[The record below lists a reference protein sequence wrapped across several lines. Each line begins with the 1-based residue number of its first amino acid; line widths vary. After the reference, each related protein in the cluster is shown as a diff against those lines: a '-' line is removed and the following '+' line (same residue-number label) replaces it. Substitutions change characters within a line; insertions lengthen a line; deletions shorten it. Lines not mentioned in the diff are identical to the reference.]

1 MPPVA
6 VTAAYNRSEFM
17 RDCSEYTQVDMQ
29 SNPPKLLLQAL
40 SGRRTSVP
48 PIWLMRQA
56 GRYLPEYRAV
66 RSRAKDFLEL
76 CYTPELAAEVT
87 MQPIRRFGF
96 DAAILFA
103 DILLIPH
110 ALGSDLCFEDGHGPR
125 LSPIT
130 CERDMR
136 AFRDPAD
143 IHETLQPVYEAIG
156 IVTKELPRET
166 ALIGF
171 AGAPWTVA
179 TYMIA
184 GKGVP
189 NQTPALR
196 FMEDQPS
203 AFKALIALL
212 EEATISYLLAQ
223 IRAGA
228 EVIKIFDSWAG
239 SLPDKDFNRFAVE
252 PAKRIIHAL
261 NSQHPDVPV
270 IAFPRGAGKRYVEFT
285 RLTEA
290 SCIAL
295 DDSVEP
301 EWAATQIQ
309 KRRCVQGNLAP
320 RHLVCGGR
328 MLVDETRKIVEAFS
342 GGPHVF
348 NLGHGITPDAHP
360 KNVEVLINTIRNP

>member
-1 MPPVA
+1 
-6 VTAAYNRSEFM
+6 M
-17 RDCSEYTQVDMQ
+17 RNCVEHIQVDMQ
-29 SNPPKLLLQAL
+29 SNPPKPLLQVL

-110 ALGSDLCFEDGHGPR
+110 ALGSDLWFEDGLGPR
-125 LSPIT
+125 LSPIK
-130 CERDMR
+130 CEQDMR

-143 IHETLQPVYEAIG
+143 IHETLQPVYETIG
-156 IVTKELPRET
+156 LVAAELPRET

-189 NQTPALR
+189 NQGPALR
-196 FMEDQPS
+196 FMEDHPS
-203 AFKALIALL
+203 AFETLISLL
-212 EEATISYLLAQ
+212 EKATIAYLLAQ
-223 IRAGA
+223 IKAGA

-239 SLPDKDFNRFAVE
+239 ALPEKDFNRVAVD
-252 PAKRIIHAL
+252 PARRIIRAL
-261 NSQHPDVPV
+261 NSQHPEVPV
-270 IAFPRGAGKRYVEFT
+270 IAFPRGAGKKYLEFT
-285 RLTEA
+285 KLTEA

-301 EWAATQIQ
+301 KWAAKQIQ
-309 KRRCVQGNLAP
+309 LMRCVQGNLAP
-320 RHLVCGGR
+320 RHLVCGGQE
-328 MLVDETRKIVEAFS
+328 LIDETTRIVGAFS

-360 KNVEVLINTIRNP
+360 KNVEVLIDTIRSPRLS

>member
-1 MPPVA
+1 
-6 VTAAYNRSEFM
+6 
-17 RDCSEYTQVDMQ
+17 MQ
-29 SNPPKLLLQAL
+29 SNPSKPLLQAL
-40 SGRRTSVP
+40 SGLRPPVP

-66 RSRAKDFLEL
+66 RSKAKDFLGL

-125 LSPIT
+125 LSPIR
-130 CERDMR
+130 CEQDIQ
-136 AFRDPAD
+136 AFRNPAD
-143 IHETLQPVYEAIG
+143 IHETLRPVYETVG
-156 IVTKELPRET
+156 IVAQELPRET

-196 FMEDQPS
+196 FMEAQPS
-203 AFKALIALL
+203 AFKSLLALL
-212 EEATISYLLAQ
+212 EEATIAYLLAQ
-223 IRAGA
+223 IKAGA

-239 SLPDKDFNRFAVE
+239 SLPDKDFNRVAVE
-252 PAKRIIHAL
+252 PAKRIIKAL
-261 NSQHPDVPV
+261 NSQHPEVPV
-270 IAFPRGAGKRYVEFT
+270 IAFPRGAGKKYVEFT
-285 RLTEA
+285 RMTDA
-290 SCIAL
+290 NCIAL

-301 EWAATQIQ
+301 DWAATQIQ
-309 KRRCVQGNLAP
+309 KERCVQGNLAP
-320 RHLVCGGR
+320 RHLVSGGKK
-328 MLVDETRKIVEAFS
+328 LIDETRRIVGAFS

-348 NLGHGITPDAHP
+348 NLGHGVTPDAHP
-360 KNVEVLINTIRNP
+360 ENVEVLMKTIRNPRSF